1 MGDSH
6 GVIRSYQRVFEP
18 QRRIYQVDGR
28 RLPLPNGVA
37 LSWLGWFAA
46 ALLVILVL
54 QGRSLPFTITAA
66 VFAAGVGRSLR
77 GWRVAL
83 GLGTG
88 VFASAQLVGL
98 VLAWVDWPLRLLVL
112 PGVLASMAGQ
122 VTPDGRGAYRYLYCR
137 LAVRLRAARHS
148 LDRPVFVDGEEVV
161 WAPRVWV
168 APDHRFPVLQH
179 GRVHGPAR
187 LVFAQRVVLTRG
199 RGRVIARPIGRGVR
213 EGEVTAQ
220 VVEVGAGQV
229 VEVRP

>member
-1 MGDSH
+1 MSDLR
-6 GVIRSYQRVFEP
+6 VIRSYQRIFEP
-18 QRRIYQVDGR
+18 QRRLYQIDGR

-54 QGRSLPFTITAA
+54 QSRSLPFTITAGILA
-66 VFAAGVGRSLR
+66 TGVGRSLR
-77 GWRVAL
+77 DWRVAL
-83 GLGTG
+83 LLGGG
-88 VFASAQLVGL
+88 VFAGAQLMGL
-98 VLAWVDWPLRLLVL
+98 VLGWVDWPLRFLVL
-112 PGVLASMAGQ
+112 PGVLASMAGH
-122 VTPDGRGAYRYLYCR
+122 VTPDGRSAYRYLYCR

-148 LDRPVFVDGEEVV
+148 LDRPVFVDGEEVL
-161 WAPRVWV
+161 WGPRVWV

-199 RGRVIARPIGRGVR
+199 RGRVIARPLTRGVR
-213 EGEVTAQ
+213 EGEVAAQ
-220 VVEVGAGQV
+220 VVELGAGQV